1 MKRFLLCLLLCLLL
15 AGCGGRETVTTTESG
30 PGLAGVWV
38 NAGQYSDGHDFVETL
53 TLAAD
58 GTVTVHLEYRGSDY
72 ATLTGSWSEENGVL
86 RVDFTDP
93 NTKDRVYAYTV
104 TDTTLVLTGDGK
116 DVSYFRQGQ

>member
-1 MKRFLLCLLLCLLL
+1 MKRILVCLALLCLLL
-15 AGCGGRETVTTTESG
+15 AACGEAEAPATEPAAPS
-30 PGLAGVWV
+30 LVGVWV

-116 DVSYFRQGQ
+116 DVSYTRQ

>member
-1 MKRFLLCLLLCLLL
+1 MKRFLLCFLLCLLL
-15 AGCGGRETVTTTESG
+15 AGCGGRETVTATESG

-58 GTVTVHLEYRGSDY
+58 GTVSVHLEYRGSDY

-116 DVSYFRQGQ
+116 DVSYSRRGQ